1 MTCPTLLVDPC
12 GIEPPCCRSHPL
24 RGYRTAGSPLR
35 EPAGGEIR
43 PRERGAQPDAFR
55 RDDRN
60 RSRPRTA
67 FVAPMS
73 PRQTQ
78 PLPLVPRGE
87 FRERRCPFCRPVQET
102 LPDEAR
108 CPLRSLQCL

>member
-1 MTCPTLLVDPC
+1 MTCATLLVDLC

-24 RGYRTAGSPLR
+24 RECRIVGSPLR
-35 EPAGGEIR
+35 EPAAGGIR
-43 PRERGAQPDAFR
+43 PREPGAPPDAFR

-60 RSRPRTA
+60 RSRPRNG

-73 PRQTQ
+73 RRQTQ
-78 PLPLVPRGE
+78 PLPPVLRGE

-108 CPLRSLQCL
+108 CPLRSLRCL